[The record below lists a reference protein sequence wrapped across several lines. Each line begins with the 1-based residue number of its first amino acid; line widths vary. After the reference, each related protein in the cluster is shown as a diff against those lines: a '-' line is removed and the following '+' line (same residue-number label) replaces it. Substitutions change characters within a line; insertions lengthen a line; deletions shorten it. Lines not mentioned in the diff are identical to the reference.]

1 MQHLNPI
8 RFSHLL
14 FYWFAHTCQTNRR
27 FGNKPTYYLNVSLH
41 VFLFL
46 DTPSIKERCSRPYSR
61 IFSALPGRGKQSKK
75 AELAKVAL
83 RNATTSRI
91 HETRKVT
98 DMSAWEGITYKPPEY
113 AKITWDASSEPTY
126 FPSSSLEKRKA
137 AASVNSTFAHV
148 LSSDVFVFSVY
159 TSFWYLRYWFSF
171 YLYPGKPS

>member
-1 MQHLNPI
+1 MSNKQTFWKQTN
-8 RFSHLL
+8 LL
-14 FYWFAHTCQTNRR
+14 FKRQFAC
-27 FGNKPTYYLNVSLH
+27 
-41 VFLFL
+41 VFVL

-61 IFSALPGRGKQSKK
+61 IFSALPINAFLHPTLERGRGKQSKK

-159 TSFWYLRYWFSF
+159 TSFWYMRYWFSF